1 MSHTTPITEDL
12 AAEISDGMRQ
22 VRDDLA
28 EARGRGLD
36 APTLTGTITAFELL
50 AAAEWLQE
58 RDLLG
63 CSR

>member
-1 MSHTTPITEDL
+1 MSHTTPTEDL
-12 AAEISDGMRQ
+12 AAEIGEGLRL
-22 VRDDLA
+22 VRADLT

-63 CSR
+63 CSQ